1 MPDQEGKQSGPGMKD
16 TPDQAYKSGRTE
28 DIQEGSLGAATG
40 GADVQKSRLP
50 EGADEAG
57 TTQSGGFAGQEA
69 DDSPDAGTVGSTSG
83 EGDASPHAQ
92 YDQTKAEESATGAS
106 ATQVPDED
114 EEGVKGA
121 FDPAPGSLGND
132 GPDEVGKRG
141 YGQQPDYDANEP
153 GERQQHPKT
162 PSDMGN
168 R

>member
-1 MPDQEGKQSGPGMKD
+1 MPDKEGKQSGPGIKD

-40 GADVQKSRLP
+40 GADVQMSRLP

-57 TTQSGGFAGQEA
+57 TAQSGGFAGQEA

-83 EGDASPHAQ
+83 QGDASPHAQ
-92 YDQTKAEESATGAS
+92 PSSTKKDEAAGQDEGEGGLSVGEGAK
-106 ATQVPDED
+106 DL
-114 EEGVKGA
+114 
-121 FDPAPGSLGND
+121 APGSLGQD
-132 GPDEVGKRG
+132 GADEVGKRG
-141 YGQQPDYDANEP
+141 YGQQPDYDANDP